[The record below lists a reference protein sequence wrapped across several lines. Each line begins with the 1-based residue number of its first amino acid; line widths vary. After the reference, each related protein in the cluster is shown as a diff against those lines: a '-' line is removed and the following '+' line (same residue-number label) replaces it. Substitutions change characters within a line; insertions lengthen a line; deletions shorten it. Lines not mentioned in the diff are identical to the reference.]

1 MGEHPPERIEVGRCY
16 LTTTERGY
24 RLRRMVRV
32 MPGGRVQYERRA
44 AAGTRATT
52 VWVLC
57 MTDRRAFARTAERE
71 VPCDW
76 TPESE
81 G

>member
-1 MGEHPPERIEVGRCY
+1 
-16 LTTTERGY
+16 
-24 RLRRMVRV
+24 
-32 MPGGRVQYERRA
+32 MPDGRVQYERRA
-44 AAGTRATT
+44 AAGTRAAT

-71 VPCDW
+71 VPYDW

>member
-1 MGEHPPERIEVGRCY
+1 MSIPPESITVGRCY

-24 RLRRMVRV
+24 QVRRVVRI
-32 MPGGRVQYERRA
+32 MPDGRVQYERRA
-44 AAGTRATT
+44 AAGTRGAT

-57 MTDRRAFARTAERE
+57 MADRRTFALIAERE

-76 TPESE
+76 TPE
-81 G
+81 GNG